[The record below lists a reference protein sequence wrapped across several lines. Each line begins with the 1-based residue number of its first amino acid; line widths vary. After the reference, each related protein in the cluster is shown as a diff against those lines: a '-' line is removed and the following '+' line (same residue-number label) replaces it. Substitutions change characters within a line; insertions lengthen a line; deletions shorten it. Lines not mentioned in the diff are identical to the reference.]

1 MKNMIIAALMT
12 YIFWTDICVIHPLP
26 VLPILF
32 LTIWVL
38 LASIDDMVADFK
50 RSMIR
55 GNRLNMRITRIKR
68 SKQG

>member
-26 VLPILF
+26 ALPVLF

-50 RSMIR
+50 RSMMR
-55 GNRLNMRITRIKR
+55 GNRLNMRINRIRR
-68 SKQG
+68 SRQG

>member
-1 MKNMIIAALMT
+1 MKNFMLAILIT
-12 YIFWTDICVIHPLP
+12 YIFWADICVIHPLP

-50 RSMIR
+50 RSMMR
-55 GNRLNMRITRIKR
+55 GNRLNMRINRIKR
-68 SKQG
+68 AKT